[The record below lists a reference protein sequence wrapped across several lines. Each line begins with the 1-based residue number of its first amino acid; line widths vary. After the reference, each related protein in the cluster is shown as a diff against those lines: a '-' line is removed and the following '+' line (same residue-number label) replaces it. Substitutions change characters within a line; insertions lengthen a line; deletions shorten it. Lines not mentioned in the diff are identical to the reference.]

1 MMVNPNIAQTLETTV
16 IFGAAPPTPIMPPT
30 PPAPSMTVP
39 LPLSYQ
45 FQVMEYVDGAGTV
58 VKVEL
63 QVQETCHDQYGNVKY
78 SSGFKPVP
86 RIQMPLPKT

>member
-1 MMVNPNIAQTLETTV
+1 MMVIPNVAQSLETTV
-16 IFGAAPPTPIMPPT
+16 IFGAAPLPVT

-45 FQVMEYVDGAGTV
+45 FQVVEYVDDDGILL
-58 VKVEL
+58 KVEL

-86 RIQMPLPKT
+86 RIQMHYPKT